1 MMLLVYL
8 RTSMDLAIILIRWPG
23 LAGRQAG
30 HDEQTEVPQRA
41 RFLESPPRHVRNV
54 ISVKDRVLS
63 NKMVTVRQSFRL
75 YEKKV
80 VYRNPSSL
88 QQQSSR
94 IEPAW
99 ARALQKSL
107 SRLKSESSNLR
118 INFNQ
123 PLHPL
128 QPWLD
133 IELQPGP
140 SACRT
145 RKSLQGPFGSPS
157 PNFSAVTRW

>member
-1 MMLLVYL
+1 M
-8 RTSMDLAIILIRWPG
+8 SMDLAIILIRWPG

-30 HDEQTEVPQRA
+30 HDQQTEVPRRA

-54 ISVKDRVLS
+54 ISVKAGVPS
-63 NKMVTVRQSFRL
+63 NTMVTVRQSFRL
-75 YEKKV
+75 SEKKLSIV
-80 VYRNPSSL
+80 AQALHSK
-88 QQQSSR
+88 SSR

-99 ARALQKSL
+99 ARAVHKSL
-107 SRLKSESSNLR
+107 SSWKSESSNLR
-118 INFNQ
+118 IHFNQ

-140 SACRT
+140 RACRT

-157 PNFSAVTRW
+157 PHLSAVTRW